1 MPSSAATTVN
11 AINVNTHAR
20 REIESILAAHQAFVQ
35 NRLNGRRAQLMSR
48 DLSGWDLSSRVLA
61 GADLSGTTFSNANL
75 KFANLS
81 GATLYCCEMIRVD
94 ARCANFARADMRG
107 VTLQGSNLSQSRLD
121 KCDFRAGRLLK
132 TNPAGKESIVDRN
145 SAAPG
150 VDFSYCSLNG
160 ATFEGADLNKADF
173 TGAVIIG
180 TKFKGAHMA
189 GAIFEGAIISDVDLS
204 EINLPPEALK
214 GCMLPPNDAAHAQKG
229 AILFQ
234 LKSHQSWVESDGRRG
249 SVAILDGMDL
259 RTVGRAIGRFKL
271 TALSARKAIAAGIDF
286 SCTEL
291 QGSNF
296 EGADL
301 RGASFEGA
309 DLRGV
314 RFQGA
319 LLHHARF
326 LGADMRPLT
335 LKSGEMLACDLSK
348 TGFTAEQ
355 RAEAVFA

>member
-1 MPSSAATTVN
+1 MSSPAATTVN
-11 AINVNTHAR
+11 AFNVNTHAR

-35 NRLNGRRAQLMSR
+35 NRLNGRRAQLLSR
-48 DLSGWDLSSRVLA
+48 DLSRWDLSSRVLA
-61 GADLSGTTFSNANL
+61 GADLSGTTFSSANL

-81 GATLYCCEMIRVD
+81 GTTLYCCEMIRVD
-94 ARCANFARADMRG
+94 ARCANFYNADMRG

-121 KCDFRAGRLLK
+121 KADFRAGRLLK
-132 TNPAGKESIVDRN
+132 TTPAGKESIVDRN
-145 SAAPG
+145 SVAQG

-160 ATFEGADLNKADF
+160 ATFEGADLNQADF

-180 TKFKGAHMA
+180 TKFKGARMA
-189 GAIFEGAIISDVDLS
+189 GAIFEGAILSDVDLS

-214 GCMLPPNDAAHAQKG
+214 GCMLPPNEAALNQRG
-229 AILFQ
+229 AVLFQ
-234 LKSHQSWVESDGRRG
+234 LKLHNSWVESDGRLG
-249 SVAILDGMDL
+249 TVAVLDGMDL
-259 RTVGRAIGRFKL
+259 RPVGRAIGRFKL
-271 TALSARKAIAAGIDF
+271 TAISARRVIAAGIDF

-291 QGSNF
+291 QGANL

-314 RFQGA
+314 RFKGA
-319 LLHHARF
+319 KLHHARF
-326 LGADMRPLT
+326 LGADMRPLA
-335 LKSGEMLACDLSK
+335 LKTGEVLACDISE
-348 TGFTAEQ
+348 TGFTPEQ